1 MPTIAEKYGLV
12 KPQQTIAEKY
22 GLTREPVVREGGLG
36 QVSPTKTFSPTPTT
50 PPQTIAQKYGLLKS
64 AETTQPLLVQNDRSL
79 PVRALETVG
88 DIATSVAFGVPHGIA
103 LGSLALQDL
112 VGTGL
117 EKGFGVDVSEQ
128 RAKAA
133 KARRIM
139 ERKAPTPESGLG
151 ELTAGAA
158 RFVGAAAGPGGLAR
172 AGTQVGLKALG
183 KVGEKKLTQRL
194 ALGPQAAATFAGGT
208 GVLDTDALVSGE
220 LTTGQFMENMGYS
233 GLTGLVMGLIGGV
246 PAASLTGR
254 AARVAGEVGSLAG
267 VEPAAREG
275 RLPTKDELIYSG
287 IVVGMFKSVGLAT
300 QRRAEKT
307 GQTVEQVKAD
317 ELEKYKQTGKLS
329 PELQAEVDRI
339 GRQRADIARQPL
351 QKGADIGITRAPQ
364 EAQKAEEIRAVKLFR
379 KGRPEGAYWSESPR
393 YVDEGFPGIR
403 PRQEAI
409 LPANTKLLD
418 ARNYSNFNKLLTAEE
433 AEILGSMSTE
443 ANISVAIQKKVL
455 ARNGYDGM
463 MFLDEG
469 KGSIIYKSYFLVRP
483 PSNIKTVKF
492 FGLQQT
498 LPPTP
503 STPERI
509 APPDVTKARVEG
521 EVAKRASKA
530 LREGDTKTY
539 QEEMDKLSAS
549 DQIGVHISTEALP
562 QERIGVKERA
572 ESVYTA
578 IKDRFRPIQRFAQDV
593 SGDKPLKID
602 EDPFL
607 LHRLSVG
614 WRGKPETFIE
624 RGTFSFK
631 EGPGKLSGKGL
642 IDIWRPIKD
651 KRSEYSK
658 YILAKATEGRERAE
672 KTTGIRP
679 DLSVEERINLSK
691 QAIAELEAQHPEFA
705 KVFEEQK
712 EWQDAVVRYA
722 TEAEL
727 IAPETAALWKK
738 MYENYTPMHRVME
751 TPGIDLLSKGHGDVF
766 QPFKRAKGSERL
778 IIDPMETTIKNV
790 YSIMAAAE
798 RNANALSVVN
808 LAGRPNGERWVKRVK
823 TPLRPVAQLDLKEIA
838 QKLKVSVEELQELGV
853 TKDLVTIFRP
863 DAFVPKGKNIVQVR
877 RKGKVELYELE
888 PTLFRAMSTID
899 APSMGAVGKIM
910 SFPTKLLRAG
920 AVLSPDFIFGR
931 NPVRDQGTAF
941 LFSKYNFIPGVDLA
955 RGLFHYLGATDTY
968 FRWKASG
975 GPHSTLVA
983 LDRNYLQHN
992 LKDMYASRISQIPK
1006 VFTHPIEA
1014 LRALSE
1020 ALETGTRLGE
1030 FALGEKAEGLSKAGL
1045 QKGAFA
1051 SKEVTLDFSRVGV
1064 TGRSLNNMIA
1074 FWNAQLEGID
1084 KLAREFR
1091 ARPSALTVK
1100 MLAGITLP
1108 SVLLWFVNRDDEEIQ
1123 NLATWRKDLFW
1134 NFRIGSLVVSLP
1146 KPFEPGILFGTTAE
1160 KMLDWMLEN
1169 DPDAIKKAGD
1179 AILRGATPDIIPTA
1193 FRPFVEQ
1200 VANRNLFFDRPI
1212 VPRGKEKLEPFLQ
1225 STSYSSRVSKLI
1237 GETLNISPARI
1248 DAFIR
1253 GTTGGLGRL
1262 GVSGIDIGLGIAGV
1276 GVEEPSRPAGGL
1288 SDIPIIRAYIVRNP
1302 SSQTSSMEDFYDKF
1316 NRAVTVRATLRK
1328 LIAEGRVEE
1337 TRQYSKK
1344 NKDSIVNYS
1353 VLNGIN
1359 TQLRQHR
1366 KIIQRVMQSKLT
1378 PQQKRERLD
1387 KVMSQMGHLT
1397 FTLMKKLRERR

>member
-12 KPQQTIAEKY
+12 KPPQTIAEKY
-22 GLTREPVVREGGLG
+22 GLTRPQPTTSFLSGAGATAVDVAKQIPTGLAQGLIDIPVSAASLLALGAQKAGLTRRTDEEFRQGVAALQEKTRIRPPAETRVGGIAGGLAE
-36 QVSPTKTFSPTPTT
+36 FITPTG
-50 PPQTIAQKYGLLKS
+50 IAGALIK
-64 AETTQPLLVQNDRSL
+64 A
-79 PVRALETVG
+79 PVRAALKQTSKAGLRGGKRRVAEGAVTTGGAFAGGET
-88 DIATSVAFGVPHGIA
+88 A
-103 LGSLALQDL
+103 LLGAPLAAGQ
-112 VGTGL
+112 
-117 EKGFGVDVSEQ
+117 
-128 RAKAA
+128 
-133 KARRIM
+133 I
-139 ERKAPTPESGLG
+139 TPEEFAKDVAASAATG
-151 ELTAGAA
+151 GAIGA
-158 RFVGAAAGPGGLAR
+158 VGRLIPGTSRLAR
-172 AGTQVGLKALG
+172 TGRFGAETGVFAEAQALRE
-183 KVGEKKLTQRL
+183 GEISPSLDQI
-194 ALGPQAAATFAGGT
+194 AIAAATLGGLKGFNAALGYAARKVGTTPQEMRQRVGTDKEALVGEIEATRGLGGASELQQRISERGTLFHTTETKGAERILKTGAIIPGTETGNLGLESKVSLTRNPLIATEIFGKGEGGALGGQGKKGVRVVFETKAGMVAEREPVSIPPSRT
-208 GVLDTDALVSGE
+208 GVKKE
-220 LTTGQFMENMGYS
+220 
-233 GLTGLVMGLIGGV
+233 
-246 PAASLTGR
+246 
-254 AARVAGEVGSLAG
+254 
-267 VEPAAREG
+267 
-275 RLPTKDELIYSG
+275 
-287 IVVGMFKSVGLAT
+287 
-300 QRRAEKT
+300 
-307 GQTVEQVKAD
+307 
-317 ELEKYKQTGKLS
+317 
-329 PELQAEVDRI
+329 AEVLVDRVPVSAI
-339 GRQRADIARQPL
+339 KTIFTDDANIAKLAQEKGIQVRPLSEATTARL
-351 QKGADIGITRAPQ
+351 QKGADIGITRTPQ
-364 EAQKAEEIRAVKLFR
+364 EAQKAEKIV
-379 KGRPEGAYWSESPR
+379 
-393 YVDEGFPGIR
+393 
-403 PRQEAI
+403 
-409 LPANTKLLD
+409 
-418 ARNYSNFNKLLTAEE
+418 
-433 AEILGSMSTE
+433 
-443 ANISVAIQKKVL
+443 
-455 ARNGYDGM
+455 
-463 MFLDEG
+463 
-469 KGSIIYKSYFLVRP
+469 
-483 PSNIKTVKF
+483 
-492 FGLQQT
+492 
-498 LPPTP
+498 PPTP
-503 STPERI
+503 SAPERI
-509 APPDVTKARVEG
+509 APPDVIKARVGG
-521 EVAKRASKA
+521 EVAERAGKA

-539 QEEMDKLSAS
+539 QEEIKKLSPA
-549 DQIGVHISTEALP
+549 DQFGVHISKEELLR
-562 QERIGVKERA
+562 ERIGVKERA

-578 IKDRFRPIQRFAQDV
+578 IKDKFRPIQRFAQDV
-593 SGDKPLKID
+593 SGDKPLKIT

-642 IDIWRPIKD
+642 INIWRPIKD
-651 KRSEYSK
+651 KRSEYSN
-658 YILAKATEGRERAE
+658 YILAKAAEGRERAG
-672 KTTGIRP
+672 KTTGVRP

-712 EWQDAVVRYA
+712 QWQDAVVRYA

-738 MYENYTPMHRVME
+738 VYENYTPMHRVVD

-766 QPFKRAKGSERL
+766 QPFKRAKGSEKL

-790 YSIMAAAE
+790 YAIMAAAE

-808 LAGRPNGERWVKRVK
+808 LAGRPNGERWVKKVK
-823 TPLRPVAQLDLKEIA
+823 APLRPVAQVDLKEIA
-838 QKLKVSVEELQELGV
+838 QKLKVSPEELQELGV
-853 TKDLVTIFRP
+853 TKDLITIFRP
-863 DAFVPKGKNIVQVR
+863 DSFVPKGKNIIQVR

-888 PTLFRAMSTID
+888 PTLFRAMSTLD

-931 NPVRDQGTAF
+931 NPVRDQFTAF
-941 LFSKYNFIPGVDLA
+941 LFSKYNFIPGIDLG

-975 GPHSTLVA
+975 GPHSTLVS

-1030 FALGEKAEGLSKAGL
+1030 FALAQRAEGLSKAGL

-1051 SKEVTLDFSRVGV
+1051 SKEVTLDFSRIGT
-1064 TGRSLNNMIA
+1064 TGRALNSIIA

-1084 KLAREFR
+1084 KLGREFR
-1091 ARPSALTVK
+1091 ARPGGLTTKLV
-1100 MLAGITLP
+1100 AGITLP
-1108 SVLLWFVNRDDEEIQ
+1108 SVLLWFANRDDEEIQ
-1123 NLATWRKDLFW
+1123 NLAAWRKDLFW
-1134 NFRIGSLVVSLP
+1134 NFRVGGVIASLP

-1160 KMLDWMLEN
+1160 KILDWTLEN

-1212 VPRGKEKLEPFLQ
+1212 VPRGQEKLEPFLQ
-1225 STSYSSRVSKLI
+1225 SNSFSSRVSKLI

-1262 GVSGIDIGLGIAGV
+1262 GVSGIDIGLGILGV
-1276 GVEEPSRPAGGL
+1276 GAEDPSRPAGGL
-1288 SDIPIIRAYIVRNP
+1288 SDIPIIRAYVARNP
-1302 SSQTSSMEDFYDKF
+1302 SAQTSSLEDFYDKF

-1328 LIAEGRVEE
+1328 LIEQRKVEDSQRYAKE
-1337 TRQYSKK
+1337 

-1359 TQLRQHR
+1359 TQLKQHR
-1366 KIIQRVMQSKLT
+1366 KIMRRIMQSKLT
-1378 PQQKRERLD
+1378 PQQKREKLN